1 MFLTESKQI
10 SVRKSAMPFIR
21 VISRLSIV
29 PRVSMVPIVTT
40 AMLTAPVFAL
50 AAAPHIGPHA
60 GIAAVMLWLTG
71 LGWAFHALLHRLLA
85 AEDQLARLTA
95 ERACAND
102 AREAQQRNTQRCML
116 TLDTEWQRLGAC
128 LRNGEQA
135 HVEDRMRALE
145 GAILLLR
152 DTG

>member
-1 MFLTESKQI
+1 
-10 SVRKSAMPFIR
+10 MPSIR
-21 VISRLSIV
+21 IVSWLSIV
-29 PRVSMVPIVTT
+29 PTVSIVPIVTT
-40 AMLTAPVFAL
+40 ALLTAPVFVL
-50 AAAPHIGPHA
+50 ATAPHIGPHT
-60 GIAAVMLWLTG
+60 GIAVVVLWLTG

-95 ERACAND
+95 EIAFVND
-102 AREAQQRNTQRCML
+102 AREAQQRNTQQCML

-152 DTG
+152 DTT